1 MKKKRQARILE
12 IVTDK
17 KIEKQEEL
25 VEILK
30 SEGFDVT
37 QATISRDI
45 KELRI
50 VKALNDDGGYYYFV
64 SNLSEKTSRQSYNI
78 LTDSIISADNAVN
91 IVVVKCISGR
101 AAAVCATID
110 EMERSKIVGTIAGDD
125 TIFIVLKNEEDAL
138 ILKEEIAV
146 LIER

>member
-1 MKKKRQARILE
+1 MKKRRQQRILE
-12 IVTDK
+12 IITDK

-25 VEILK
+25 VEILAA
-30 SEGFDVT
+30 EGYNIT
-37 QATISRDI
+37 QATVSRDI

-50 VKALNDDGGYYYFV
+50 VKALGEDGGYYYATG
-64 SNLSEKTSRQSYNI
+64 STASPSLKRSYNI
-78 LTDSIISADNAVN
+78 LTDSIKSVDNAIN

-110 EMERSKIVGTIAGDD
+110 DMERSKIVGTIAGDD
-125 TIFIVLKNEEDAL
+125 TIFIVLKTEEEAYV
-138 ILKEEIAV
+138 LKKEIIN

>member
-1 MKKKRQARILE
+1 MKKRRQQRILE
-12 IVTDK
+12 IVTEK

-30 SEGFDVT
+30 QEGFDVT

-50 VKALNDDGGYYYFV
+50 VKALGEDGGYYYAAH
-64 SNLSEKTSRQSYNI
+64 NIMEKSSRQSYNI

-91 IVVVKCISGR
+91 IVVIKCISGR

-125 TIFIVLKNEEDAL
+125 TIFIVLKNEEEAV
-138 ILKEEIAV
+138 ILKEEISV